1 MTVQK
6 PSSLLFVKL
15 LFKDDLGRR
24 SESFTTG
31 IMRVIW
37 LCLPLLCGP
46 SLADSFNDFEF
57 LLRTTVSISLWA
69 IWALI
74 LLATLIATPVSL
86 AAIRIGAPA
95 SAVLNLWS
103 ALENNGSLSGVVGL
117 AAATVAASIALSAP
131 LGDRFSDGASY
142 GDERR
147 FLLRAPGPVLLLFGP
162 LAWLTSLAGLTVGP
176 ILLLN
181 KNFLFG
187 SLISLC
193 GIPLAAIASN
203 AIYQLGK
210 RWIVLVPAGILLHDH
225 LSVGD
230 PTLIPRNQLANL
242 SPAKVGTNA
251 LDLSQNSFGLSLEIK
266 CLTPLSMMLKTGTRK
281 IANENSVVESFL
293 VNPVR
298 PNVLLAEAQKRDLR
312 V

>member
-1 MTVQK
+1 M
-6 PSSLLFVKL
+6 
-15 LFKDDLGRR
+15 
-24 SESFTTG
+24 TTG

-37 LCLPLLCGP
+37 ISLPLLCGP
-46 SLADSFNDFEF
+46 SLADSLNDFKL
-57 LLRTTVSISLWA
+57 LLRTTVSISLWTF
-69 IWALI
+69 WVLI
-74 LLATLIATPVSL
+74 LLSTLIATPISL
-86 AAIRIGAPA
+86 AIIRIGAPA
-95 SAVLNLWS
+95 AAALSLWS
-103 ALENNGSLSGVVGL
+103 ALETSGSVSGIIGL
-117 AAATVAASIALSAP
+117 AASAITACVALSAP
-131 LGDRFSDGASY
+131 LGDKFSDGASY

-147 FLLRAPGPVLLLFGP
+147 FLLRAPGPVLLLLGP
-162 LAWLTSLAGLTVGP
+162 LAWLTSVAGLTVGP

-181 KNFLFG
+181 KNFLLG

-193 GIPLAAIASN
+193 GFPLAALASN

-210 RWIVLVPAGILLHDH
+210 RWLVLVPAGILLHDH

-281 IANENSVVESFL
+281 IANENSAVESFL
-293 VNPVR
+293 INPVR

>member
-1 MTVQK
+1 M
-6 PSSLLFVKL
+6 
-15 LFKDDLGRR
+15 
-24 SESFTTG
+24 TTG

-37 LCLPLLCGP
+37 ISLPLLCGP
-46 SLADSFNDFEF
+46 SLADSLNDFKL
-57 LLRTTVSISLWA
+57 LLRTTVSISLWTF
-69 IWALI
+69 WVLI
-74 LLATLIATPVSL
+74 LLSTLIATPISL
-86 AAIRIGAPA
+86 AIIRIGAPA
-95 SAVLNLWS
+95 AAALSLWS
-103 ALENNGSLSGVVGL
+103 ALETSGSVSGIIGL
-117 AAATVAASIALSAP
+117 AASAITACVALSAP

-147 FLLRAPGPVLLLFGP
+147 FLLRAPGPVLLLLGP
-162 LAWLTSLAGLTVGP
+162 LAWLTSVAGLTVGP

-193 GIPLAAIASN
+193 GFPLAALASN

-210 RWIVLVPAGILLHDH
+210 RWLVLVPAGILLHDH

-230 PTLIPRNQLANL
+230 PTLIPRNQLANF
-242 SPAKVGTNA
+242 SPAKVETNA

-266 CLTPLSMMLKTGTRK
+266 CLTPLSMMLRTGTRK
-281 IANENSVVESFL
+281 TTNETSIVESFL
-293 VNPVR
+293 INPVR
-298 PNVLLAEAQKRDLR
+298 PNVLLAEAQKRGLR

>member
-1 MTVQK
+1 
-6 PSSLLFVKL
+6 VKL
-15 LFKDDLGRR
+15 LFKDTLGRR
-24 SESFTTG
+24 SESVTTG

-37 LCLPLLCGP
+37 ISLPLLCGP
-46 SLADSFNDFEF
+46 SLADSFNDFKL
-57 LLRTTVSISLWA
+57 LLRTTVSISLWTF
-69 IWALI
+69 WVLI
-74 LLATLIATPVSL
+74 LLSTLIATPISL
-86 AAIRIGAPA
+86 AIIRIGAPA
-95 SAVLNLWS
+95 AAALSLWS
-103 ALENNGSLSGVVGL
+103 ALETSGSVSGIIGL
-117 AAATVAASIALSAP
+117 AASAIAACVALSAP

-147 FLLRAPGPVLLLFGP
+147 FLLRAPGPVLLLLGP
-162 LAWLTSLAGLTVGP
+162 LAWLTSVAGLTVGP

-193 GIPLAAIASN
+193 GFPLAALASN

-210 RWIVLVPAGILLHDH
+210 RWLVLVPAGILLHDH

-230 PTLIPRNQLANL
+230 PTLIPRNQLANF
-242 SPAKVGTNA
+242 SPAKVETNA

-266 CLTPLSMMLKTGTRK
+266 CLTPLSMMLRTGTRK
-281 IANENSVVESFL
+281 TTNETSIIESFL
-293 VNPVR
+293 INPVR
-298 PNVLLAEAQKRDLR
+298 PNVLLAEAQKRGLR

>member
-15 LFKDDLGRR
+15 LLNDTLGRR
-24 SESFTTG
+24 SESLTTAT
-31 IMRVIW
+31 MRVIW
-37 LCLPLLCGP
+37 LFLPLLCGP
-46 SLADSFNDFEF
+46 SLADSFNDFNL

-69 IWALI
+69 FWALI
-74 LLATLIATPVSL
+74 LLSTLIATPVSL
-86 AAIRIGAPA
+86 AIIRIGAPA
-95 SAVLNLWS
+95 AAALSLWR
-103 ALENNGSLSGVVGL
+103 ALETSGSFSGIIGL
-117 AAATVAASIALSAP
+117 IAGTVAASIALSAP
-131 LGDRFSDGASY
+131 LGDRFSDGVSY

-181 KNFLFG
+181 KNLLFG

-193 GIPLAAIASN
+193 GFPLSAIASN
-203 AIYQLGK
+203 AIYQLGR
-210 RWIVLVPAGILLHDH
+210 RWLVLVPAGILLHDH

-230 PTLIPRNQLANL
+230 PTLIPRNQLANF
-242 SPAKVGTNA
+242 SPAKVETNA
-251 LDLSQNSFGLSLEIK
+251 LDLSQNSFGLSLEIQ
-266 CLTPLSMMLKTGTRK
+266 CLTPLSMMLRTGPRKTSS
-281 IANENSVVESFL
+281 ENSVVESFL
-293 VNPVR
+293 INPAR